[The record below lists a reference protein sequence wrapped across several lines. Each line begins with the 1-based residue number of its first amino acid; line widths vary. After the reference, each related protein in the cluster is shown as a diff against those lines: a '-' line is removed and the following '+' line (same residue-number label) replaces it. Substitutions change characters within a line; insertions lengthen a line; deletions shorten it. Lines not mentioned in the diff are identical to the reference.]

1 MSHVILWSIRNR
13 FLVLIAAVLLTGW
26 GIVALKSTP
35 LDAIPDLSD
44 VQVIIKTGFP
54 GQSPRVVEEQVTYPI
69 TTTMLSVPGAKA
81 VRGYSFFGDSY
92 VYVIFEDGTDLYW
105 ARSRV
110 LEYLN
115 QAASDLPDGVQP
127 RLGPDA
133 TGVGW
138 VYSYALVDR
147 TGGHDLAQLTSLQD
161 WFLKFELQTVP
172 GVSEVA
178 TVGGMVRQYQIV
190 ADPEKLR
197 GYGIPLERLITAVQN
212 ANREVG
218 GSVLELAEAEYMVRT
233 RGYLTS
239 IEDIELIPVHTTP
252 DGTPVLLRDVAR
264 VQIGPE
270 MRRGIADLD
279 GEGEITG
286 GIIVMRSGE
295 NALATIDAV
304 KQRIDELRPSLPDG
318 VEIVE
323 TYDRSQLILDSVDNL
338 KTKLVEE
345 FIVVAL
351 VCVAFLFHI
360 RSSLVVIITLPLGI
374 LIAFIVMQAQGINA
388 NIMSLGGIAIAI
400 GAMVDAAIV
409 MIENAHKH
417 LERWEA
423 EHGERPRGEAHWRV
437 IGDAAVEVGPALFFS
452 LLIITLSFLPVF
464 TLQAQEGRLFR
475 PLAFT
480 KTYAMAAAAGLAVTL
495 VPVLMGYLVR
505 GRIPAEHRNP
515 LNRFLI
521 WLYRPFLRAVLR
533 LPRTTIVVSILVMA
547 SMLIPLAGVSGLL
560 APLKWPFQAAG
571 AVSSLVAQPGAG
583 AGTGDTAQAGGQGG
597 GAIKVIEGW
606 QAGLADA
613 WRETFRGVPVLE
625 HWHRGLGSEFMPDLY
640 EGDLMY
646 MPTTLPGLSI
656 GKAQELLQQTD
667 RLIASLPEVAR
678 VFGKI
683 GRADTATD
691 PAPLTMIETVIQLKP
706 ESEWRPGM
714 TVDKL
719 IDELDATVDLPGV
732 TNAWVMPIK
741 TRIDMLATGIKTPV
755 GVKIAGPDLDVIERI
770 GEDVE
775 RAVQQVAGTTSAFS
789 ERVAGGRYVEI
800 RPDRLAAARV
810 GLNVSD
816 INSLV
821 AAAIGGINVSRT
833 VEGLERYPINV
844 RFPREQRDDVQKL
857 RELPIVTPTG
867 AQVPLAQVAEVEI
880 VDGAPML
887 KSENARLNGWTF
899 VDIRDRDL
907 GSWIAEAR
915 QVVREE
921 VDLPPGYSLTWSG
934 QYEYMARAQER
945 LNQVVPLTLAIIF
958 VLLYM
963 TFRSTTEAL
972 MVMLSLP
979 FSLVGG
985 FWLVYLLGYNLSIA
999 VAVGFIALAGVAA
1012 EFGVVMLVYLDNAL
1026 KQWSREGRLATR
1038 DDLKA
1043 AIEEGA
1049 VLRIRPKAMTVATI
1063 FAGLL
1068 PIMLLGGVG
1077 SEVMQPIAA
1086 PMVGGM
1092 ITAPLLS
1099 LFVLPAIYLLWRQ
1112 RALRH
1117 GESPAPLPADTAEPA
1132 PGSSPASSP
1141 TAPGTPSPASG

>member
-1 MSHVILWSIRNR
+1 
-13 FLVLIAAVLLTGW
+13 
-26 GIVALKSTP
+26 
-35 LDAIPDLSD
+35 
-44 VQVIIKTGFP
+44 
-54 GQSPRVVEEQVTYPI
+54 
-69 TTTMLSVPGAKA
+69 
-81 VRGYSFFGDSY
+81 
-92 VYVIFEDGTDLYW
+92 
-105 ARSRV
+105 
-110 LEYLN
+110 
-115 QAASDLPDGVQP
+115 
-127 RLGPDA
+127 
-133 TGVGW
+133 
-138 VYSYALVDR
+138 
-147 TGGHDLAQLTSLQD
+147 
-161 WFLKFELQTVP
+161 
-172 GVSEVA
+172 
-178 TVGGMVRQYQIV
+178 
-190 ADPEKLR
+190 
-197 GYGIPLERLITAVQN
+197 
-212 ANREVG
+212 
-218 GSVLELAEAEYMVRT
+218 
-233 RGYLTS
+233 
-239 IEDIELIPVHTTP
+239 
-252 DGTPVLLRDVAR
+252 
-264 VQIGPE
+264 

-338 KTKLVEE
+338 RTKLAEE

-351 VCVAFLFHI
+351 VCLAFLFHL
-360 RSSLVVIITLPLGI
+360 RSSLVVILSLPLGI
-374 LIAFIVMQAQGINA
+374 LVAFIVMQAQGINA

-417 LERWEA
+417 LERHEA
-423 EHGERPRGEAHWRV
+423 RHGERPRGEAHWRV
-437 IGDAAVEVGPALFFS
+437 IGEAAVEVGPALFFS

-464 TLQAQEGRLFR
+464 TLQAQEGRLFS
-475 PLAFT
+475 PLAYT

-505 GRIPAEHRNP
+505 GRIPNESKNP
-515 LNRFLI
+515 LNRALMAA
-521 WLYRPFLRAVLR
+521 YRPFLRLVLA
-533 LPRTTIVVSILVMA
+533 LPRTTILLSLLLVW
-547 SMLIPLAGVSGLL
+547 STLIPLAGVGGLL
-560 APLKWPFQAAG
+560 EPLKWPFQGAAAVSGAAG
-571 AVSSLVAQPGAG
+571 WAG
-583 AGTGDTAQAGGQGG
+583 AARRLSAPV
-597 GAIKVIEGW
+597 AAIEGW
-606 QAGLADA
+606 QAGLGDT
-613 WRETFRGVPVLE
+613 WRDTFRGVPVLE
-625 HWHRGLGSEFMPDLY
+625 DWHRGLGSEFMPDLY

-667 RLIASLPEVAR
+667 RLIASLPEVER

-691 PAPLTMIETVIQLKP
+691 PAPLTMIETLIQLKP
-706 ESEWRPGM
+706 EPEWRPGM
-714 TVDKL
+714 TIDKL

-775 RAVQQVAGTTSAFS
+775 RAVQQVDGTASAFS

-800 RPDRLAAARV
+800 RPDRVAAARV

-816 INSLV
+816 INTLV

-833 VEGLERYPINV
+833 VEGLERYPINI

-867 AQVPLAQVAEVEI
+867 AQVPLAQVAEVVI
-880 VDGAPML
+880 ADGAPML

-899 VDIRDRDL
+899 VDIRGRDL
-907 GSWIAEAR
+907 GSWISEAR
-915 QVVREE
+915 EVVRAE
-921 VDLPPGYSLTWSG
+921 VDLPPGYSLSWSG

-945 LNQVVPLTLAIIF
+945 LAQVVPVTLAIIF
-958 VLLYM
+958 LLLYL

-979 FSLVGG
+979 FALVGG
-985 FWLVYLLGYNLSIA
+985 FWLVYLLGYNLSVA

-1026 KQWSREGRLATR
+1026 KYREQQGRLR
-1038 DDLKA
+1038 DIDDLKA
-1043 AIEEGA
+1043 GIEEGA

-1099 LFVLPAIYLLWRQ
+1099 LFVLPALYLLWRK
-1112 RALRH
+1112 
-1117 GESPAPLPADTAEPA
+1117 GPLEGRREQVADTAASAEQPAPA
-1132 PGSSPASSP
+1132 PGA
-1141 TAPGTPSPASG
+1141 